1 MQARQIK
8 LAHLVLGAL
17 LAYIPLHLLEEGLG
31 GFPAW
36 AEQYWHIPNYAVGK
50 WLLHNVFFI
59 AALLIGYVFYRLD
72 QERFL
77 SAGLGIIL
85 WGLMNTLNHVGCSIA
100 FGAIEPVLFTS
111 FIFALIAV
119 LAVRQLRTQGRLSL
133 GLVGLALAW
142 NVLYWGI
149 PIASF
154 ILVPGLG

>member
-17 LAYIPLHLLEEGLG
+17 LTYIPLHLLEEGLG

-36 AEQYWHIPNYAVGK
+36 AEQYWHIPNYDVGK
-50 WLLHNVFFI
+50 WLLHNVLFVV
-59 AALLIGYVFYRLD
+59 ALLIGYIFYRLD

-85 WGLMNTLNHVGCSIA
+85 WGLMNTLNHIGCSIA
-100 FGAIEPVLFTS
+100 FGAIEPGLFTS
-111 FIFALIAV
+111 LIFALIAI
-119 LAVRQLRTQGRLSL
+119 LAVRQLRTQSRLSL
-133 GLVGLALAW
+133 GLVGLAVAW
-142 NVLYWGI
+142 NVLYWGV
-149 PIASF
+149 PIAAF

>member
-1 MQARQIK
+1 MKIRQIK
-8 LAHLVLGAL
+8 LSHLVLGAL
-17 LAYIPLHLLEEGLG
+17 IAYIPLHLLEEGFG

-36 AEQYWHIPNYAVGK
+36 AEQYWRIPNYDVGK
-50 WLLHNVFFI
+50 WLLHNVFFVVV
-59 AALLIGYVFYRLD
+59 LLIGYVFYRLD

-100 FGAIEPVLFTS
+100 FGAIEPGLFTS

-119 LAVRQLRTQGRLSL
+119 LAMRQLRTQGRLSL

-142 NVLYWGI
+142 NVLYWGV